1 MTRLTP
7 PAAVVDR
14 VDAALAAALADS
26 AAAMDRISP
35 SAAELISP
43 VREFT
48 AKGKRIRALVTWW
61 GFELAGGSA
70 ETEPGIAQVAAS
82 VELLHAAA
90 LIHDDI
96 IDDSDTRR
104 GKPAIHAAF
113 RTAHAECGWLG
124 SDALYGIGAGII
136 AGDLCLSLSEEVYT
150 AADMQRLAD
159 PRAVLHHDDF
169 RREVM
174 VGQFLDI
181 RLQAAPLESEDVIER
196 AREVLT
202 YKSAKYSVE
211 HPLLLGAAL
220 GGAHPDLL
228 ARLSEFGLP
237 LGRAFQLRDDEL
249 GVFGDPQVT
258 GKPTGDDLRQ
268 GKKTVLVGTLLARL
282 DARTAQWFTSRLGA
296 SDLLPEE
303 LERMAQLMRSTG
315 ALAALEDEID
325 AEIDRAQTALARI
338 AAPECAALAA
348 GDRELLQNYI
358 LRLTRRS
365 A

>member
-1 MTRLTP
+1 MSRLTP
-7 PAAVVDR
+7 PAAVIER
-14 VDAALAAALADS
+14 VDAALADALAATADTL
-26 AAAMDRISP
+26 AGISP
-35 SAAELISP
+35 SAAELIDP
-43 VREFT
+43 IREFT
-48 AKGKRIRALVTWW
+48 AKGKRIRALIAWW
-61 GFELAGGSA
+61 GFELGGGDA
-70 ETEPGIAQVAAS
+70 AAEPGIARVAAS

-104 GKPAIHAAF
+104 GRPAVHAAH
-113 RTAHAECGWLG
+113 RTAHAERGWAG
-124 SDALYGIGAGII
+124 DAALYGTGAGII
-136 AGDLCLSLSEEVYT
+136 AGDLCLSLSEEVYS
-150 AADMQRLAD
+150 ASGLARLGSPD
-159 PRAVLHHDDF
+159 AVRRHDDF

-181 RLQAAPLESEDVIER
+181 RLQAAPVDPADLIDR

-220 GGAHPDLL
+220 GGADAELL
-228 ARLSEFGLP
+228 AALAEFGLP

-258 GKPTGDDLRQ
+258 GKPAGDDLRQ
-268 GKKTVLVGTLLARL
+268 GKKTVLVGSVLTRL
-282 DARTAQWFTSRLGA
+282 DADTAAWFAERLGA
-296 SDLLPEE
+296 ADLADAEIRRMEE
-303 LERMAQLMRSTG
+303 LLRSTG
-315 ALAALEDEID
+315 ALAAFEEQID
-325 AEIDRAQTALARI
+325 AEIARAESALGRLRIDAEDRAVL
-338 AAPECAALAA
+338 E
-348 GDRELLQNYI
+348 EYI

>member
-7 PAAVVDR
+7 AATVLER
-14 VDAALAAALADS
+14 VDSALAASLAT
-26 AAAMDRISP
+26 AAESFAAISP
-35 SAAELISP
+35 SAAELIDP
-43 VREFT
+43 IREFT
-48 AKGKRIRALVTWW
+48 AKGKRIRALICWW
-61 GFELAGGSA
+61 GFELGGGDA
-70 ETEPGIAQVAAS
+70 TAEPGIAQVAAS

-104 GKPAIHAAF
+104 GRPAVHAAH
-113 RTAHAECGWLG
+113 RTAHAERGWAG
-124 SDALYGIGAGII
+124 DAALYGTGAGII
-136 AGDLCLSLSEEVYT
+136 AGDLCLSLSEEIYS
-150 AADMQRLAD
+150 ASGLARLGS
-159 PRAVLHHDDF
+159 PEAVRRHDDF

-181 RLQAAPLESEDVIER
+181 RLQAAPVDPTDLIDR

-220 GGAHPDLL
+220 GGADAELL
-228 ARLSEFGLP
+228 AELAEFGLP

-258 GKPTGDDLRQ
+258 GKPAGDDLRQ
-268 GKKTVLVGTLLARL
+268 GKKTVLVGSVLTRL
-282 DARTAQWFTSRLGA
+282 DEDTAAWFGERLGA
-296 SDLLPEE
+296 ADLADAEIRRMEE
-303 LERMAQLMRSTG
+303 LLRSTG
-315 ALAALEDEID
+315 ALAAFEEQID
-325 AEIDRAQTALARI
+325 AEIARAESALDRLRIDAEDRAVLA
-338 AAPECAALAA
+338 E
-348 GDRELLQNYI
+348 YI